1 MHKLKST
8 IGYINK
14 TEKQVFQTLK
24 REHHLGEKGEMNAQT
39 IGLILIQTYSDI
51 RTNSESDYI
60 SIFGH
65 QDIFKVL
72 EVLIKYNSYKAE
84 LMFAL

>member
-1 MHKLKST
+1 MKIIVWYYQQDWKASLSDFKARAS
-8 IGYINK
+8 K
-14 TEKQVFQTLK
+14 C
-24 REHHLGEKGEMNAQT
+24 GEKGEMNMKRIT
-39 IGLILIQTYSDI
+39 KVDLVNNTYSDM